1 MNVEYLERIRNF
13 SIIAHID
20 HGKSTLADR
29 MLELTGTIDRRTM
42 RAQFLDRMELERERG
57 ITIKMHP
64 VKMLYNHDNTTY
76 IFNLIDTPGHVDF
89 TYEVS
94 RSLTACEGTILLV
107 DASQG
112 IEAQTLSNAYMA
124 IEAGLEIIPVVNKID
139 LPQARPK
146 EVANDLANILG
157 ANIED
162 VLFTSAKE
170 GTGIEMLMKAIVERI
185 PPPKGDPENPAKALV
200 FDSIYDSYKG
210 VLAYIRLFDGTLE
223 ARQMLKFMQSS
234 VVFETLEIGIFSPE
248 PRQVS
253 MLRAG
258 EVGYIATGIKEII
271 KVKIG
276 DTITTDSMPA
286 KEPLPGYKVVKPMV
300 FCGLYTSDSDDY
312 NLLLDALQKLSLNDS
327 SFTYEPEVSEALGFG
342 FRLGFLGL
350 LHKEIIQE
358 RLEREFDLSLIT
370 TTPNV
375 VYEITLVGGKT
386 IRVENPAKMPA
397 RGEIESIAEPFIK
410 ATIISPTEFIGDIM
424 QICEKKRGDFKTM
437 EYIDPNRVVLEY
449 EMPLSEVIIDF
460 YDLLKSVSRG
470 YASFDYELVGFRS
483 APLVRLDI
491 LVNGE
496 PVDALS
502 TIVHK
507 NNSYNI
513 GRDLVSRL
521 KKVIPR
527 QLFEVVIQ
535 ASCEGK
541 IISRANVKPLRKNV
555 TAKCY
560 GGDITRKRKLLE
572 KQKAGKK
579 RMKMVGKVEI
589 PQEAFLSILD
599 IQRE

>member
-1 MNVEYLERIRNF
+1 MSVEYLERIRNF

-210 VLAYIRLFDGTLE
+210 VLAYIRLFDGTLK

>member
-1 MNVEYLERIRNF
+1 MSVEYLERIRNF

-112 IEAQTLSNAYMA
+112 IEAQTLFNAYMA

-210 VLAYIRLFDGTLE
+210 VLAYIRLFDGTLK

>member
-1 MNVEYLERIRNF
+1 MSVEYLERIRNF

-470 YASFDYELVGFRS
+470 YASFDYELIGFRS

>member
-1 MNVEYLERIRNF
+1 MSVEYLERIRNF

>member
-1 MNVEYLERIRNF
+1 LERIRNF

-470 YASFDYELVGFRS
+470 YASFDYELIGFRS

>member
-470 YASFDYELVGFRS
+470 YASFDYELIGFRS

>member
-1 MNVEYLERIRNF
+1 MERIRNF

-210 VLAYIRLFDGTLE
+210 VLAYIRLFDGTLK

-470 YASFDYELVGFRS
+470 YASFDYELIGFRS

>member
-1 MNVEYLERIRNF
+1 
-13 SIIAHID
+13 
-20 HGKSTLADR
+20 
-29 MLELTGTIDRRTM
+29 
-42 RAQFLDRMELERERG
+42 
-57 ITIKMHP
+57 
-64 VKMLYNHDNTTY
+64 
-76 IFNLIDTPGHVDF
+76 
-89 TYEVS
+89 
-94 RSLTACEGTILLV
+94 
-107 DASQG
+107 
-112 IEAQTLSNAYMA
+112 
-124 IEAGLEIIPVVNKID
+124 
-139 LPQARPK
+139 
-146 EVANDLANILG
+146 
-157 ANIED
+157 
-162 VLFTSAKE
+162 
-170 GTGIEMLMKAIVERI
+170 
-185 PPPKGDPENPAKALV
+185 
-200 FDSIYDSYKG
+200 
-210 VLAYIRLFDGTLE
+210 
-223 ARQMLKFMQSS
+223 
-234 VVFETLEIGIFSPE
+234 FSPE

>member
-1 MNVEYLERIRNF
+1 MERIRNF

-375 VYEITLVGGKT
+375 VYEIALVGGKT

>member
-1 MNVEYLERIRNF
+1 MSVEYLERIRNF

-185 PPPKGDPENPAKALV
+185 PPPEGDPENPAKALV

-470 YASFDYELVGFRS
+470 YASFDYELIGFRS

>member
-210 VLAYIRLFDGTLE
+210 VLAYIRLFDGTLK

>member
-1 MNVEYLERIRNF
+1 LERIRNF